1 VLFTVSGPPHDRDRT
16 KPREFKDASGH
27 PLFVLRRKWFTF
39 ENAWFLELPGGGGGE
54 DMTGTRLRWSWTR
67 GKIDLMLKNAAERSR
82 GDVKGEDGEE
92 GGAEVKLEIKGQ
104 DAS

>member
-1 VLFTVSGPPHDRDRT
+1 
-16 KPREFKDASGH
+16 
-27 PLFVLRRKWFTF
+27 
-39 ENAWFLELPGGGGGE
+39 
-54 DMTGTRLRWSWTR
+54 MTGTRLRWSWTR